1 MFLPGEKKRMSK
13 DVPPKAQLTI
23 EDARLVLIQPYI
35 TEKTF
40 NMIEK
45 ENKLVF
51 IVRER
56 STKQTIKEAV
66 SVLYDA
72 DVADINTLRTIRGK
86 KATVR
91 FSSPNGARDL
101 ATTLGLV

>member
-1 MFLPGEKKRMSK
+1 MSK
-13 DVPPKAQLTI
+13 NVQLRDRLSI
-23 EDARLVLIQPYI
+23 EDARSVLIQPYI

-40 NMIEK
+40 NLIEK

-56 STKQTIKEAV
+56 SSKKLVREAMN
-66 SVLYDA
+66 VLYDA
-72 DVADINTLRTIRGK
+72 EVVDINTSRTIRGK
-86 KATVR
+86 KATMK
-91 FSSPNGARDL
+91 FSDPNGARDL

>member
-1 MFLPGEKKRMSK
+1 MSK
-13 DVPPKAQLTI
+13 DAPAKDQLSI
-23 EDARLVLIQPYI
+23 EDARSVLIQPYI

-56 STKQTIKEAV
+56 STKQLIREAM

-72 DVADINTLRTIRGK
+72 EVIDINTLRTIRGK
-86 KATVR
+86 KAAVK
-91 FSSPNGARDL
+91 FSDPNGARDFT
-101 ATTLGLV
+101 TTLGLV

>member
-1 MFLPGEKKRMSK
+1 MKRNISL
-13 DVPPKAQLTI
+13 DVNPSI
-23 EDARLVLIQPYI
+23 EEARLVLIQPYI

-51 IVRER
+51 IVGER
-56 STKQTIKEAV
+56 STKRSIREAV
-66 SVLYDA
+66 GVLYGV
-72 DVADINTLRTIRGK
+72 DVLDINTYRTIRGK
-86 KATVR
+86 KAAVKFTA
-91 FSSPNGARDL
+91 PNGARDL

>member
-1 MFLPGEKKRMSK
+1 MKRNISL
-13 DVPPKAQLTI
+13 DVNPSI
-23 EDARLVLIQPYI
+23 EEARLILIQPYI

-51 IVRER
+51 IVREKITKR
-56 STKQTIKEAV
+56 SIREAM
-66 SVLYDA
+66 SVLYGV
-72 DVADINTLRTIRGK
+72 DVLDINTYRTIRGK
-86 KATVR
+86 KAAVKFTA
-91 FSSPNGARDL
+91 PNGARDL

>member
-1 MFLPGEKKRMSK
+1 MSK
-13 DVPPKAQLTI
+13 DAPAKDQLSI
-23 EDARLVLIQPYI
+23 EDARSVLIQPYI

-56 STKQTIKEAV
+56 STKQLIREAM

-72 DVADINTLRTIRGK
+72 EVVDINTLRTIRGK
-86 KATVR
+86 KAAVK
-91 FSSPNGARDL
+91 FSDPNGARDL

>member
-1 MFLPGEKKRMSK
+1 MSK
-13 DVPPKAQLTI
+13 DAPAKDQLSI
-23 EDARLVLIQPYI
+23 EDARSVLIQPYI

-56 STKQTIKEAV
+56 STKQLIREAM

-72 DVADINTLRTIRGK
+72 EVIDINTLRTIRGK
-86 KATVR
+86 KAAVK
-91 FSSPNGARDL
+91 FSDPNGARDL

>member
-1 MFLPGEKKRMSK
+1 VTEERTGKN
-13 DVPPKAQLTI
+13 QLSV
-23 EDARLVLIQPYI
+23 EDARSVIIQPYI

-51 IVRER
+51 IVKEKC
-56 STKQTIKEAV
+56 TKSQIKEAMT
-66 SVLYDA
+66 VLYDV
-72 DVADINTLRTIRGK
+72 DVEDINTVRTIRGK
-86 KATVR
+86 KAAMR
-91 FSSPNGARDL
+91 FHDPNGARDL

>member
-1 MFLPGEKKRMSK
+1 MSK
-13 DVPPKAQLTI
+13 DVPAKDLLSI
-23 EDARLVLIQPYI
+23 EDARSVLIQPYI

-56 STKQTIKEAV
+56 STKQLIREAM

-72 DVADINTLRTIRGK
+72 EVIDINTLRTIRGK
-86 KATVR
+86 KAAVK
-91 FSSPNGARDL
+91 FSDPNGARDL

>member
-1 MFLPGEKKRMSK
+1 MSK
-13 DVPPKAQLTI
+13 NVQLKDRLSI
-23 EDARLVLIQPYI
+23 EDARSVLIQPYI

-40 NMIEK
+40 NLIEK

-56 STKQTIKEAV
+56 SSKKLVREAMN
-66 SVLYDA
+66 VLYDA
-72 DVADINTLRTIRGK
+72 EVVDINTSRTIRGK
-86 KATVR
+86 KATMK
-91 FSSPNGARDL
+91 FSDPNGARDL

>member
-1 MFLPGEKKRMSK
+1 MSK
-13 DVPPKAQLTI
+13 DAPAKDQLSI
-23 EDARLVLIQPYI
+23 EDARSVLIQPYI

-56 STKQTIKEAV
+56 STKQLIRETM
-66 SVLYDA
+66 SVLYD
-72 DVADINTLRTIRGK
+72 VEVIDINTLRTIRGK
-86 KATVR
+86 KAAVK
-91 FSSPNGARDL
+91 FSDPNGARDL

>member
-1 MFLPGEKKRMSK
+1 MSENVPIK
-13 DVPPKAQLTI
+13 DQLSI
-23 EDARLVLIQPYI
+23 EDARSILIQPYI

-45 ENKLVF
+45 ENKLIF

-56 STKQTIKEAV
+56 STKQLIREAM
-66 SVLYDA
+66 SVLYDV
-72 DVADINTLRTIRGK
+72 DVMDINTSRTVRGK
-86 KATVR
+86 KAAVK
-91 FSSPNGARDL
+91 FKDPNGARDL

>member
-1 MFLPGEKKRMSK
+1 MSDNVPTK
-13 DVPPKAQLTI
+13 DQLTI
-23 EDARLVLIQPYI
+23 EDARSVLIQPYI

-45 ENKLVF
+45 ENKLIF

-56 STKQTIKEAV
+56 STKQLVREAM
-66 SVLYDA
+66 SVLYDV
-72 DVADINTLRTIRGK
+72 DVIDINTARTIRGK
-86 KATVR
+86 KAAVR
-91 FSSPNGARDL
+91 FRDPNGARDL

>member
-1 MFLPGEKKRMSK
+1 MKR
-13 DVPPKAQLTI
+13 DVPLKVKPSI
-23 EDARLVLIQPYI
+23 EEARLVLIQPYI

-56 STKQTIKEAV
+56 STKRSIREAM
-66 SVLYDA
+66 SILYDV
-72 DVADINTLRTIRGK
+72 DVLDINTSRTVRGK
-86 KATVR
+86 KAAVKFT
-91 FSSPNGARDL
+91 SPNGARDL

>member
-1 MFLPGEKKRMSK
+1 MSDNVPTK
-13 DVPPKAQLTI
+13 DQLTI
-23 EDARLVLIQPYI
+23 EDARSVLIQPYI

-45 ENKLVF
+45 ENKLIF
-51 IVRER
+51 IVGER
-56 STKQTIKEAV
+56 STKQLIREAM

-72 DVADINTLRTIRGK
+72 DVMDINTSRTVRGK
-86 KATVR
+86 KAAVK
-91 FSSPNGARDL
+91 FKDPNGARDL

>member
-1 MFLPGEKKRMSK
+1 MSK
-13 DVPPKAQLTI
+13 DEPSKDHLSI
-23 EDARLVLIQPYI
+23 EDARVVLIQPYI

-51 IVRER
+51 IVKER
-56 STKQTIKEAV
+56 STKQIIKEAM
-66 SVLYDA
+66 SVLYGS
-72 DVADINTLRTIRGK
+72 DVVAINTSRTIRGK
-86 KATVR
+86 KATVM
-91 FSSPNGARDL
+91 FSNPNGARDL